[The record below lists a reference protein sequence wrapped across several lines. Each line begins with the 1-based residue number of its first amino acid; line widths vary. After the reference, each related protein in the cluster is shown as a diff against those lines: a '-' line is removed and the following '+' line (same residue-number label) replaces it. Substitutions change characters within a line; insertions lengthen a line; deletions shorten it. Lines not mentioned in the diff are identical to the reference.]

1 MGKLI
6 LKTSKLYSLNDSEN
20 IDLGDLNF
28 DIKQFKIP
36 SAMLIQKDDF
46 AARIEKEKN
55 LNGELVETGKYTITF
70 KVYDRPF
77 IELVLQNGGTEIGS
91 PITVVVEKQDSLPIF
106 DSFEDGEFIP
116 ISFSGLKIKPKKV
129 QKKTFVGQG
138 KPMVDTWQYSEIKIE
153 ADSYTIGEANEP
165 RAK

>member
-6 LKTSKLYSLNDSEN
+6 LRTSNLHSLNDSEN
-20 IDLGDLNF
+20 VELGEFYF
-28 DIKQFKIP
+28 DINQFKVP
-36 SAMLIQKDDF
+36 TAMVVQKDGV

-55 LNGELVETGKYTITF
+55 LNGELVETGKYTLTF

-91 PITVVVEKQDSLPIF
+91 PITVVVEKQDSLPIL
-106 DSFEDGEFIP
+106 DNFEDGEFIP
-116 ISFSGLKIKPKKV
+116 ISFSGLKVKPKKV

-138 KPMVDTWQYSEIKIE
+138 KPMIDTWQYSEIKVE
-153 ADSYTIGEANEP
+153 AESYVIGEVVEP
-165 RAK
+165 KAK